1 MRKLVL
7 PLWIGLMIV
16 LAIYANAGSQSG
28 EFTTRFDT
36 SDGKMIALMG
46 AAILWYWI
54 PTVIVMVRG
63 ASTGVFVALVNL
75 FTGWT
80 GLGWIVA
87 LVLSLLSPKER

>member
-7 PLWIGLMIV
+7 PLWIGLMVV
-16 LAIYANAGSQSG
+16 LAIYANTGSQSG

-36 SDGKMIALMG
+36 SDGKMVALIG

-80 GLGWIVA
+80 GIGWFVA
-87 LVLSLLSPKER
+87 LFFSFLGKRQD

>member
-80 GLGWIVA
+80 GIGWIVA